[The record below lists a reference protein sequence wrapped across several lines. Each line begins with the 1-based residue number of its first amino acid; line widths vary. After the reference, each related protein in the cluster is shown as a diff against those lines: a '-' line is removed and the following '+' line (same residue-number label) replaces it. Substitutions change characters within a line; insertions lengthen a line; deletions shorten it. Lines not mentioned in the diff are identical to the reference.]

1 MFLLETLYY
10 AILSFLAISYTLF
23 LSLLLLNAKKTPSP
37 QPDPKKIIS
46 STVSILIPTYNE
58 AEVIKR
64 KLDNIS
70 EFDFPRDKLEVLVVD
85 SASTDGTPDI
95 VRQFREDHD
104 REVKIEL
111 LERPVRLGK
120 ADAINEALRH
130 VATEY
135 FVLTDADSTNP
146 TNALT
151 QLLLNF
157 QDKTVGAASGIEIPI
172 EQHTFASGLESG
184 YKAIYTAVRMAE
196 AATDT
201 PFMCESE
208 FSAYRRDAIQPLRPG
223 CMCDDIELTVGLRS
237 TGLKANY
244 DSRTLFFEREAG
256 TLGSKLRHKLRRGM
270 ANQHALIRTS
280 SVLLNKSFGKYGSIV
295 FPFEFLTHIISP
307 VVVTLGLGLLLSLL
321 WLSPLDGILAVVH
334 SLFAALPPI
343 AILYLLT
350 KRYGTDRI
358 IGVRG
363 RWDWAAGAVA
373 FLFFQVALFASLVEL
388 GIRGPRLKWERV
400 SETRGGTTVGVMVPE
415 TVGSSRCVALQHS
428 SEAGS
433 PIAGDP
439 C

>member
-1 MFLLETLYY
+1 M
-10 AILSFLAISYTLF
+10 
-23 LSLLLLNAKKTPSP
+23 
-37 QPDPKKIIS
+37 
-46 STVSILIPTYNE
+46 
-58 AEVIKR
+58 IKR

-85 SASTDGTPDI
+85 SASTDDTPDI
-95 VRQFREDHD
+95 VRQFKADHD

-130 VATEY
+130 ITTEY

-146 TNALT
+146 RQALS

-172 EQHTFASGLESG
+172 EQNTFASGLESG

-237 TGLKANY
+237 TGLRANY
-244 DSRTLFFEREAG
+244 DSRTLFFEQEAG
-256 TLGSKLRHKLRRGM
+256 TVGSKLRHKLRRGM

-280 SVLLNKSFGKYGSIV
+280 SVLLNKSFGKYGKIV

-307 VVVTLGLGLLLSLL
+307 VLVTLGLALLITLL
-321 WLSPLDGILAVVH
+321 WLSPLAGILAIVL

-343 AILYLLT
+343 AILYLMM
-350 KRYGTDRI
+350 KRYGTDRM

-363 RWDWAAGAVA
+363 RWDWISGAVA
-373 FLFFQVALFASLVEL
+373 FLLFQVALFASLLEL
-388 GIRGPRLKWERV
+388 GIRGPRLNWEKV
-400 SETRGGTTVGVMVPE
+400 SETRGGIPIEVMTPE
-415 TVGSSRCVALQHS
+415 TAGSSQYVALQHL
-428 SEAGS
+428 SEAGTQ
-433 PIAGDP
+433 IAGDP